1 MRIIAQRTASP
12 GRHTRHSRS
21 QAQYTAARQSMNA
34 AHSSH
39 PLGLWRDSVQFAP
52 SLMAGMRPRLS

>member
-12 GRHTRHSRS
+12 GRHTQHSRS